1 MAQTLNMDS
10 PLFYGNRERFPRI
23 FQQGKDIGRGELAI
37 IRSYVYCRLMDV
49 PAGGGALFEEI
60 AAV

>member
-1 MAQTLNMDS
+1 MDS